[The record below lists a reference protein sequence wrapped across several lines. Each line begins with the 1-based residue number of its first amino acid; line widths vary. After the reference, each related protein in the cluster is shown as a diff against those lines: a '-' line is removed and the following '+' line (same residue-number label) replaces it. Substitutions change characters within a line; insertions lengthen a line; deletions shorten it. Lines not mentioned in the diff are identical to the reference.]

1 MHSIIDYSLFRI
13 AYGFNLLT
21 LWNLIY
27 LLVNERISLLRQT
40 WGYTGSPWEFSAIH
54 WEKNEQYISK
64 ANKGYRSV
72 NFEPSDLVW
81 VHMKMERFIAHRRSK
96 LQP

>member
-1 MHSIIDYSLFRI
+1 LFRI

-40 WGYTGSPWEFSAIH
+40 WGYTGSP
-54 WEKNEQYISK
+54 
-64 ANKGYRSV
+64 
-72 NFEPSDLVW
+72 
-81 VHMKMERFIAHRRSK
+81 
-96 LQP
+96 